1 MGRPMSFMT
10 LRLMTRHPYHIVDNS
25 PWPLL
30 SSSATLALTV
40 GMVLY
45 MHKYASG
52 MYTYTLGIIL
62 LIYSAALWWRDV
74 VREATYEGQHTKQ
87 VQLNLVYGMLLF
99 IVSEWML
106 FFSFFWAFFH
116 SSLAPV
122 PEIGSIW
129 PPKGISV
136 IGPWGIPLLNT
147 VILLS
152 SGATVTCAHHAVI
165 SKKRKISLIALMA
178 TIALAVVFTML
189 QLYEYK
195 TSNFTMSDSV
205 YGSTFFITTGF
216 HGLHV
221 LIGTIFLIVSTIRL
235 YIRHT
240 TSEHHFG
247 LEAGIWYWH
256 FVDVVWLLLFISI
269 YWWGGQ

>member
-1 MGRPMSFMT
+1 MGQFRNLLT
-10 LRLMTRHPYHIVDNS
+10 LHPYHIVDNS

-30 SSSATLALTV
+30 SSTGTLALTI
-40 GMVLY
+40 GMVMF
-45 MHKYASG
+45 MHKYTSG
-52 MYTYTLGIIL
+52 VYTYTLGFFL
-62 LIYSAALWWRDV
+62 LTYSATLWWRDV
-74 VREATYEGQHTKQ
+74 VREATYEGQHTKL

-106 FFSFFWAFFH
+106 FFSLFWAFFH

-129 PPKGISV
+129 PPKGIAV
-136 IGPWGIPLLNT
+136 IGPWGVPLLNT

-165 SKKRKISLIALMA
+165 SRYREMSLIALLGTIFLA
-178 TIALAVVFTML
+178 TIFTLL
-189 QLYEYK
+189 QFYEYK
-195 TSNFTMSDSV
+195 SSAFTMSDSV

-221 LIGTIFLIVSTIRL
+221 LIGTIFLFVSTVRL
-235 YIRHT
+235 FIHHLT
-240 TSEHHFG
+240 GEHHFG

-256 FVDVVWLLLFISI
+256 FVDVVWLLLFISV